1 MFDALPPPS
10 LTLLFNALQHL
21 VLQYLAIP
29 VDTLSVMLCDTFLDP
44 AIPSIVPRYCKC
56 NSFIT

>member
-1 MFDALPPPS
+1 MFDALPPS

-29 VDTLSVMLCDTFLDP
+29 VDTLCYALRYIPRTCDT
-44 AIPSIVPRYCKC
+44 
-56 NSFIT
+56 